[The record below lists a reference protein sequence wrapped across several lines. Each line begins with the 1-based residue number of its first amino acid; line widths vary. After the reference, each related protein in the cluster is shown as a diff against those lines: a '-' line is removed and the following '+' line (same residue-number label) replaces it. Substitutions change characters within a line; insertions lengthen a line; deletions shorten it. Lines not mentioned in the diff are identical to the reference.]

1 MSFSE
6 EGGPRGLP
14 VNLDTF
20 DWNKNKH
27 LCIIN
32 GIITDRRLMGNSINL
47 PSYRTARRGREYGYE
62 NCERCG
68 ELYAK
73 SLRCNHNVSRV
84 HMDFIKGEKAGMGFT
99 RET

>member
-1 MSFSE
+1 MN
-6 EGGPRGLP
+6 
-14 VNLDTF
+14 VNLDKF
-20 DWNKNKH
+20 DWNRNRH

-62 NCERCG
+62 NCPICG

-73 SLRCNHNVSRV
+73 SLRCNHVVSRV
-84 HMDFIKGEKAGMGFT
+84 HMDFIKT
-99 RET
+99 SYVLREIEAKSSNGCPEID